1 MDSTTGRPAT
11 DLADAHWF
19 KATASGGNGDCLE
32 AAFLPGGLVA
42 LRDTEDAENP
52 PFVVRASV
60 WNAFLD
66 GARKGEFDLP
76 S

>member
-1 MDSTTGRPAT
+1 MTSPRPTT
-11 DLADAHWF
+11 DLTHAQWF
-19 KATASGGNGDCLE
+19 KASASGGNGDCLE

-42 LRDTEDAENP
+42 VRDSEDLDNP

-60 WNAFLD
+60 WTAFLD

-76 S
+76 A

>member
-1 MDSTTGRPAT
+1 MTSPRQTT
-11 DLADAHWF
+11 DLANAQWF

-60 WNAFLD
+60 WSAFLD

-76 S
+76 A